1 MIKTLK
7 EAFKQKDLRNKILFT
22 LLCLLIYRI
31 GCFLPVPGISPEVF
45 RAEVDADTTAGS
57 FLSLISSLSGGALSK
72 GAILALGVGPYITSS
87 IVVQLLTIAIPAMER
102 LSQQGSDG
110 RKKLAVITRYV
121 ALVLALAQAIAI
133 VINLD
138 VKSNLLW
145 TESNEVEGTVTSA
158 QTIIIRAIVICTL
171 VAGSIFTVW
180 LGDKMTEFGVSNGM
194 SMLVFIG
201 ILSSGVGAF
210 YDSVVAVFKDIS
222 TITTP
227 IVFICILVFIF
238 TVIVYFDLSERRIPV
253 TYAKQ
258 VKGNKMYGGQTANI
272 PIKLNATGVMPIIFA
287 LSLINFPQLIM
298 SFFVKNE
305 GWANAYQWY
314 ARYMGT
320 GSWANMVAT
329 ALLILAFT
337 YFYATLSFNPRDVS
351 QQIQRNGGFI
361 LGYRPGKPTTDYLKK
376 VSNRITLFG
385 AMFLM
390 FMALVPSLIFKAL
403 EIDSNALTSAFTS
416 IGMLIIVSV
425 ALEFDKQVQAQM
437 LMKQYKGFLK

>member
-1 MIKTLK
+1 MLKTLK

-31 GCFLPVPGISPEVF
+31 GCFLPVPGIDPSVF
-45 RAEVDADTTAGS
+45 RDEVNSGEAGTS
-57 FLSLISSLSGGALSK
+57 FLSLISSLSGGALSN

-87 IVVQLLTIAIPAMER
+87 IVVQLLTVAIPALER
-102 LSQQGSDG
+102 LSHQGSEG

-121 ALVLALAQAIAI
+121 ALAMALAQAIAI
-133 VINLD
+133 VLNLPM
-138 VKSNLLW
+138 KSNLLW
-145 TESNEVEGTVTSA
+145 NGAPELLIQAMVVL
-158 QTIIIRAIVICTL
+158 TL
-171 VAGSIFTVW
+171 VGGSMFTVW
-180 LGDKMTEFGVSNGM
+180 LGDKMTEMGVANGM

-201 ILSSGVGAF
+201 ILSTGVGAF
-210 YDSVVAVFKDIS
+210 YNSIVRVFNDIS
-222 TITTP
+222 TIATP
-227 IVFICILVFIF
+227 IVFAITLILIF
-238 TVIVYFDLSERRIPV
+238 TLIVFFDLSERRIPV

-298 SFFVKNE
+298 SIFWPSSK
-305 GWANAYQWY
+305 AYIWY
-314 ARYMGT
+314 ASNMGT
-320 GSWANMVAT
+320 GSWPNMVVT
-329 ALLILAFT
+329 ALLILAFA
-337 YFYATLSFNPRDVS
+337 YFYATLSFNPKEVS
-351 QQIQRNGGFI
+351 LQIQRNGGFI

-385 AMFLM
+385 AIFLM
-390 FMALVPSLIFKAL
+390 FMALVPSIIFKSIPAL
-403 EIDSNALTSAFTS
+403 NGDSLTTAFTS